1 MKIDTEI
8 YKLLVRCIADLE
20 IWWTV
25 EGRFQVLKE
34 AGLRSL
40 IPVLHL
46 EGTARTTA
54 SAVVRELEYRSA
66 EVMRAFLLSL
76 AVHAD
81 TEHQGTLRQIAAPSQ

>member
-46 EGTARTTA
+46 EGTAQITA
-54 SAVVRELEYRSA
+54 GAVVRELEYRNA
-66 EVMRAFLLSL
+66 EVMRAFLLAL
-76 AVHAD
+76 AAHAD
-81 TEHQGTLRQIAAPSQ
+81 ASQQTTLRQITAPPR